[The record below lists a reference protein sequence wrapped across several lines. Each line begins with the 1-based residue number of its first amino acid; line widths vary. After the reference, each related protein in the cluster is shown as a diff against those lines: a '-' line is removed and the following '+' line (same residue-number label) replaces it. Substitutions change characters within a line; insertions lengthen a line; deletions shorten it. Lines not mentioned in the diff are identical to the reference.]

1 MPDLLTTAKKDRA
14 RFVGRMFSR
23 IAGRYDLG
31 NRVLSLGR
39 DQAWRR
45 KAVALLA
52 PAAHE
57 TVLDLG
63 AGTADLALELSK
75 LAGRVVAI
83 DLSQPMLEI
92 GRRKAG
98 DMGRNGLIMF
108 IVSDALRLPFPDASF
123 DGVASAFTVRNLA
136 RLEDGFREIHRVL
149 KPGGRMLSLEFS
161 KPSSHIVNLLYRPYL
176 NRLLPFVGG
185 RISGDRHAYRYL
197 AESIGDF
204 PGAEELAGCIR
215 AAGLGHVEYHMMNLG
230 TVAAHLGRKPLAP
243 AEPAG
248 DVS

>member
-1 MPDLLTTAKKDRA
+1 
-14 RFVGRMFSR
+14 MFGR
-23 IAGRYDLG
+23 IARRYDTG

-75 LAGRVVAI
+75 YAGRVVAI
-83 DLSQPMLEI
+83 DLSQPMLAI
-92 GRRKAG
+92 GKRKTWDAG
-98 DMGRNGLIMF
+98 REGLIMF

-136 RLEDGFREIHRVL
+136 RLEDGFREVHRVL

-161 KPSSHIVNLLYRPYL
+161 KPSSRVINLLYRPYL
-176 NRLLPFVGG
+176 NKILPFVGG

-204 PGAEELAGCIR
+204 PGAEELADCIR
-215 AAGLGHVEYHMMNLG
+215 AAGLGQVEYHMMNLG
-230 TVAAHLGRKPLAP
+230 TVAAHLGRKPPAL

-248 DVS
+248 GIS